1 MPNRSLLCD
10 KRLQDLGVYGSFT
23 FIDELGTFW
32 FPLEADL
39 ISMEAPDLFA
49 DFHLDSDP
57 TALYGVARGVMAIQ
71 SIYGVIPRVYGKGK
85 AAQHVFNYMQSMRKE
100 LLGQEPEIVPQIDT
114 AIIVDRQV

>member
-1 MPNRSLLCD
+1 MGNDSPYFSPNLNFNLQIKVPKRKLRSKIELLNT
-10 KRLQDLGVYGSFT
+10 LQ
-23 FIDELGTFW
+23 
-32 FPLEADL
+32 
-39 ISMEAPDLFA
+39 
-49 DFHLDSDP
+49 DSDP